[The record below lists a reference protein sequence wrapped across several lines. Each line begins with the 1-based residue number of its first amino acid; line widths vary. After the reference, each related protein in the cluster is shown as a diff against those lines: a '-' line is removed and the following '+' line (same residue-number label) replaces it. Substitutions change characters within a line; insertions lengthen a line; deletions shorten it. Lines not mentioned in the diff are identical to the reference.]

1 MNISRNLSMVNVRF
15 RRRYLA
21 VPIFLMVVA
30 ALLIVRF
37 DASSPPAPQ
46 RVASPP
52 SPQCRKGNPLE
63 GVFNPQRLRVISVCQ
78 VGSGIV
84 KSVNLQ
90 DDGDWRIDVGLGP
103 QYGKLLDVG
112 NVNHQNGWLV
122 LELIPRDQATISVP
136 LVGKQITFV
145 GPLVYDSENYWNAIY
160 PVWSIQGD

>member
-1 MNISRNLSMVNVRF
+1 MGMSRNLGTLNVRF

-37 DASSPPAPQ
+37 NAASPSAPQ
-46 RVASPP
+46 RTASPP
-52 SPQCRKGNPLE
+52 SPQCRKGDPLAGVYNPL
-63 GVFNPQRLRVISVCQ
+63 RLRVLSNCQ
-78 VGSGIV
+78 VASGVV
-84 KSVNLQ
+84 KSVTLQ
-90 DDGDWRIDVGLGP
+90 DDGDWRIDVSLDP

-112 NVNHQNGWLV
+112 NVNHQSGWLV
-122 LELIPRDQATISVP
+122 LELIPRDQATVSVP
-136 LVGKQITFV
+136 SVGEQITFV

>member
-1 MNISRNLSMVNVRF
+1 MRFPWGQLRF

-37 DASSPPAPQ
+37 NASSPSDPQ
-46 RVASPP
+46 KVASPP

-63 GVFNPQRLRVISVCQ
+63 GVSNPLRLRVISDCEA
-78 VGSGIV
+78 GSGIV

-90 DDGDWRIDVGLGP
+90 DDGNWRIDVSLSP
-103 QYGKLLDVG
+103 QYGRLLDVG
-112 NVNHQNGWLV
+112 NVNRQNGWLV

-136 LVGKQITFV
+136 FVGNQITFV

-160 PVWSIQGD
+160 PVWAIQGG

>member
-1 MNISRNLSMVNVRF
+1 MRLRSGQLQF

-21 VPIFLMVVA
+21 VPIFLMIVA

-37 DASSPPAPQ
+37 NASNPSDPQ
-46 RVASPP
+46 RVAPPP

-63 GVFNPQRLRVISVCQ
+63 GVSNPLRLRVISDCE

-84 KSVNLQ
+84 RSVNLR
-90 DDGDWRIDVGLGP
+90 DDGDWRIDVSLNP
-103 QYGKLLDVG
+103 QYEKLLDVG

-136 LVGKQITFV
+136 LVGNQITFV
-145 GPLVYDSENYWNAIY
+145 GPLVYDSQNYWNAIY

>member
-1 MNISRNLSMVNVRF
+1 VRF
-15 RRRYLA
+15 RRRYLT

-37 DASSPPAPQ
+37 NAPSPSAPQ
-46 RVASPP
+46 RAASPP

-63 GVFNPQRLRVISVCQ
+63 GVSNPLRLRVLSSCQ
-78 VGSGIV
+78 VASGEV
-84 KSVNLQ
+84 KSVTLQ
-90 DDGDWRIDVGLGP
+90 DDGNWRIDVSLSP
-103 QYGKLLDVG
+103 QYGRLLDIG
-112 NVNHQNGWLV
+112 NVNYQSGWLV

-136 LVGKQITFV
+136 LLGKQITFV

>member
-1 MNISRNLSMVNVRF
+1 MRLRSGQLQF

-21 VPIFLMVVA
+21 VPILLMIVA

-37 DASSPPAPQ
+37 NASNPSDPQ
-46 RVASPP
+46 RVAPPP

-63 GVFNPQRLRVISVCQ
+63 GVSNPLRLRVISDCE

-84 KSVNLQ
+84 RSVNLQ
-90 DDGDWRIDVGLGP
+90 DDGDWRIDVGLSP
-103 QYGKLLDVG
+103 QYEKLLDVG
-112 NVNHQNGWLV
+112 NVNRQSGWLV

-136 LVGKQITFV
+136 LVGNQITFV
-145 GPLVYDSENYWNAIY
+145 GPLVYDSQNYWNAIY